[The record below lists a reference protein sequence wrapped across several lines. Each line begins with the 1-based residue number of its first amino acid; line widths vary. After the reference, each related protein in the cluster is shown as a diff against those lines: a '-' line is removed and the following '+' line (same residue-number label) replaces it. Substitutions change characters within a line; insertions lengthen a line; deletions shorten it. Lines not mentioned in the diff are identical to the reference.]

1 MADEK
6 PDSAPSGNSG
16 GGNKLVL
23 ILTGVNL
30 LVTLAVIGVLFM
42 AHKKEQATSSVG
54 DIAVEEGGGHGE
66 EKAEGGHGEEGG
78 HGGGG
83 GHGEAGGHGEKA
95 EAGKPHGPDGGKMLP
110 LEQFTVN
117 LATVGSASARFARV
131 DISVEVPT
139 DDTEAELAR
148 KMPQVRNTI
157 IDLFNSKR
165 PSDLSTPEG
174 RNYLKDEIKNALNSF
189 LITGKIKGV
198 FFTGF
203 ALSS

>member
-1 MADEK
+1 MAEEK
-6 PDSAPSGNSG
+6 AEASAGGSGAAG
-16 GGNKLVL
+16 GGKLVL
-23 ILTGVNL
+23 ILTAVNL
-30 LVTLAVIGVLFM
+30 LVTFGVIGVLFLS
-42 AHKKEQATSSVG
+42 HKKEQTAPAVG
-54 DIAVEEGGGHGE
+54 DISVQAQG
-66 EKAEGGHGEEGG
+66 A
-78 HGGGG
+78 
-83 GHGEAGGHGEKA
+83 HGEAEGAQGGHAEAQA
-95 EAGKPHGPDGGKMLP
+95 EAGKSGDHAGAQATAQASGKMLP

-117 LATVGSASARFARV
+117 LATVGSAAARFARV
-131 DISVEVPT
+131 DISLEVPT

-165 PSDLSTPEG
+165 PSDLATPEG